1 MNDNMTEEKGKSE
14 HWKINAYFRVLDC
27 ITVGLKKRFSKE
39 NLDIGIAVD
48 HFFKLNYEDSI
59 IFIEKYEV
67 RVFEL
72 NTFGYSISM
81 LFFILSVFRKY
92 YVSIKFV

>member
-1 MNDNMTEEKGKSE
+1 MFS
-14 HWKINAYFRVLDC
+14 
-27 ITVGLKKRFSKE
+27 KKRKIVRKILYYNINYYKHLICYTNYGTTE
-39 NLDIGIAVD
+39 NLDIAGIAVD
-48 HFFKLNYEDSI
+48 YFFKLNYEDTI

-67 RVFEL
+67 RVFKL
-72 NTFGYSISM
+72 NTFGYSISI